1 MQDFCQSLIKST
13 LRKVLKR
20 LHYPLEVMLV
30 CVRWYVAYPL
40 SLRHIEEMMQ
50 ERGVFVDHTT
60 VHRWAIKVLPVLVAI
75 CRRRKRPVNNS
86 WRLDETYIK
95 VAGQWKYLYRAVD
108 KFGDTVDF
116 LLTAKRDK
124 AAARRFLELA
134 IDLHDV
140 PEKITIDKSGAN
152 TAAIEGVK
160 NDGCLDIE
168 LRQSKYLNNMVEQ
181 DHRGVKRIT
190 NPMLG
195 FKSFWSARIIIA
207 GIEIMHMIRKGQLC
221 RPEGEVMSAADQF
234 YGLAY

>member
-1 MQDFCQSLIKST
+1 MHDFRQSLINST
-13 LRKVLKR
+13 LRMVLKR
-20 LHYPLEVMLV
+20 LHYPLEVMLM

-60 VHRWAIKVLPVLVAI
+60 VHHWAINILPVLTSI
-75 CRRRKRPVNNS
+75 CRRHKRPVNNS

-95 VAGQWKYLYRAVD
+95 VAGRWKYLYRAVD

-124 AAARRFLELA
+124 AAARRFLERA

-152 TAAIEGVK
+152 TAAIESV
-160 NDGCLDIE
+160 NADACLDIA

-181 DHRGVKRIT
+181 DHRAVKRIT

-207 GIEIMHMIRKGQLC
+207 GIEIMHMISKGQLRC
-221 RPEGEVMSAADQF
+221 PDGKTMPAADQF